1 MMKLCSSLNAGQIA
15 FIIIVPLVVSVGVF
29 FLIYFPIR
37 KKKMK
42 ENFRYFYY
50 RYIYKIALDNDY
62 YLINDFHFRIDERH
76 IAIIDH
82 ILFAN
87 KYIYIITDNYF
98 DGDIDGKENDPSII
112 LIGRTGKKV
121 YTDNIII
128 NNARLIKKLSV
139 ITGIGQSLMIGINL
153 VNNNC
158 NCAVKTTAKNAY
170 IIQANKF
177 RNLVKAIESR
187 PIGDI
192 NKEQLDAAVKAVNK
206 LNRKKKA
213 NAKK

>member
-1 MMKLCSSLNAGQIA
+1 MRLCSALSGGQIA
-15 FIIIVPLVVSVGVF
+15 FIIIVPIVVLVGLF
-29 FLIYFPIR
+29 LLIYIPIR
-37 KKKMK
+37 NKKMK
-42 ENFRYFYY
+42 QNFKYFYY

-62 YLINDFHFRIDERH
+62 YLINDFRFKIDERH

-87 KYIYIITDNYF
+87 KYIYIISDNYF
-98 DGDIDGKENDPSII
+98 EGDIDGKESDPSII
-112 LIGRTGKKV
+112 FINRTGKKV
-121 YTDNIII
+121 YTDNIIL
-128 NNARLIKKLSV
+128 NNTRLIKKLSV

-158 NCAVKTTAKNAY
+158 NCAIKTTTKNAY

-177 RNLVKAIESR
+177 KNLVKAIESR

-206 LNRKKKA
+206 LNRRKKQ
-213 NAKK
+213 NVKK

>member
-1 MMKLCSSLNAGQIA
+1 MRLCSALSGGQIA
-15 FIIIVPLVVSVGVF
+15 FIIIVPIVVLVGLF
-29 FLIYFPIR
+29 LLIYIPIR
-37 KKKMK
+37 NKKMK
-42 ENFRYFYY
+42 QNFKYFYY

-62 YLINDFHFRIDERH
+62 YLINDFRFKIDERH

-87 KYIYIITDNYF
+87 KYIYIISDNYF
-98 DGDIDGKENDPSII
+98 EGDIDGKESDPSII
-112 LIGRTGKKV
+112 FINRTGKKV
-121 YTDNIII
+121 YTDNIIL
-128 NNARLIKKLSV
+128 NNTRLIKKLSV

-158 NCAVKTTAKNAY
+158 NCAIKTTTKNAY

-177 RNLVKAIESR
+177 KNLVKAIESR

-206 LNRKKKA
+206 LNRRKKQ

>member
-1 MMKLCSSLNAGQIA
+1 MRLCSSLNGGQIA
-15 FIIIVPLVVSVGVF
+15 FIIIVPLVVLAGI
-29 FLIYFPIR
+29 FLLVYFPIR
-37 KKKMK
+37 NKKMK

-50 RYIYKIALDNDY
+50 RYIYKVALDNDY
-62 YLINDFHFRIDERH
+62 YLINDFRFKIDERH

-87 KYIYIITDNYF
+87 KYIYIISDNYF

-112 LIGRTGKKV
+112 FINRTGKKV

-128 NNARLIKKLSV
+128 NNARLIRKLSV
-139 ITGIGQSLMIGINL
+139 ITGIGQSLMIGINI

-158 NCAVKTTAKNAY
+158 RCGVKTTAKNAY

-177 RNLVKAIESR
+177 KNLVKAIESR
-187 PIGDI
+187 QIGDI

-206 LNRKKKA
+206 LNRRKKA